1 MKKRILAAV
10 FAASLAFGAQPF
22 ALAANDISGHWA
34 EKYIT
39 YLNQEGVI
47 NPSATTGDYTPGA
60 KVTRAEFMR

>member
-1 MKKRILAAV
+1 M

-47 NPSATTGDYTPGA
+47 NPRATTGD
-60 KVTRAEFMR
+60 